1 MLRAQTP
8 PLEAEYS
15 LKKKWTAVDV
25 EEGEEAQQ
33 PKKLANEAL
42 TRWVK
47 QEKEQMEAEVR
58 KQHIRSRAK
67 LLGFEYLDKN
77 RLKVDREPREVADE
91 DKDTCSCSYNGMDCS
106 DERCVNRSSLTECFP
121 DKCEVTSCRNQRFQR
136 REWVDFSLVK
146 RGRMGYG
153 VQAEQDIKKGQF
165 VMEYVGEILDEEE
178 KTRRLDLGGVRHH
191 YTMLLDNTHLEYID
205 PSCAGNFGRF
215 LNHSCEPNCET
226 QKWQVL
232 GEHRMGF
239 FAKRD
244 IAKGEDLTFNYQFE
258 RSGKTA
264 QRCLCGAPSCCG
276 WIGAKKEGG
285 GRKDAKDGKD
295 GDDSSIHEQKDD
307 AEEPDDPLALGE
319 DGAKVRPWAELS
331 KKLAEKVR
339 HLDATLFLVTADL
352 IGPLLRAAKR
362 DCARE
367 SRGAKRRLY
376 LPRNMRRCFA
386 MFYRVMDPEV
396 TSAQVLQECNSH
408 RPYAPRPDSILSIWF
423 TAKNADKRDAI
434 DRMIGGNAIKEEPT
448 PTSVVAQHHEPI
460 EGVPDAPPLVIL
472 PPQALPDEL

>member
-8 PLEAEYS
+8 PREAEYS

-25 EEGEEAQQ
+25 EEAEDEQQ
-33 PKKLANEAL
+33 QQQQQKKPNEAL

-67 LLGFEYLDKN
+67 LLGFKYLEKN
-77 RLKVDREPREVADE
+77 RLLVDREPRQVADE
-91 DKDTCSCSYNGMDCS
+91 DKDMCSCSYKGLDCS
-106 DERCVNRSSLTECFP
+106 DSRCVNRGALTECFP
-121 DKCEVTSCRNQRFQR
+121 DKCDVTSCQNQRFQR

-153 VQAEQDIKKGQF
+153 VLAEQDIRKGQF
-165 VMEYVGEILDEEE
+165 VMEYVGDVIDEEE
-178 KTRRLDLGGVRHH
+178 KTRRLEEGGVRHH
-191 YTMLLDNTHLEYID
+191 YTMLLDSANSEYID
-205 PSCAGNFGRF
+205 PSRAGNFGRF

-226 QKWQVL
+226 QKWDVL
-232 GEHRMGF
+232 GEPRMGF

-244 IAKGEDLTFNYQFE
+244 IAKGEDLTFDYQFE
-258 RSGKTA
+258 RAGKTA
-264 QRCLCGAPSCCG
+264 QRCLCGAPSCRG

-285 GRKDAKDGKD
+285 NGKD
-295 GDDSSIHEQKDD
+295 DEDSSIHEQKNDSN
-307 AEEPDDPLALGE
+307 EPDDPLALGE
-319 DGAKVRPWAELS
+319 DGASVRPWAELS
-331 KKLAEKVR
+331 KKLAERVK

-352 IGPLLRAAKR
+352 VGPLLRAAKR

-367 SRGAKRRLY
+367 SRGVRRRVY

-396 TSAQVLQECNSH
+396 GSAAVLQELNSH
-408 RPYAPRPDSILSIWF
+408 RPFAPRPNSILSIWF
-423 TAKNADKRDAI
+423 TAKNADKRDAVN
-434 DRMIGGNAIKEEPT
+434 RMLGGGALHEEAAAAA
-448 PTSVVAQHHEPI
+448 SHAEPV

-472 PPQALPDEL
+472 PGQVEPN